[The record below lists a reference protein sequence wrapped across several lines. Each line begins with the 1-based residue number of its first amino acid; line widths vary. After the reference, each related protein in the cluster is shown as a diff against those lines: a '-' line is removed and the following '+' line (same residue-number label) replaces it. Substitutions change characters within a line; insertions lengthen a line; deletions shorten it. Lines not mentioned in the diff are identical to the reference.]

1 MKKVF
6 ITILILLAVLLAL
19 PLCATATDAPEAVT
33 SAAPAETDTAPA
45 ETVPTAEEIEQK
57 VLDTINKIDW
67 TLSGARLWEEI
78 KAWVLNHLS
87 TVVGAITVVMT
98 LVLGLAT
105 KFSFIPKIIQ
115 AVKNLYEA
123 IGKWYSE
130 NSGELRE
137 LRDKY
142 ETFIADLSKIIGT
155 VAEQSEEN
163 NELRHAL
170 ADALEENKQLVKRH
184 EEVEA
189 ALLQAAL
196 LDAQQH
202 QRLIQLSSLSCA
214 DLDAEYKDYKAR
226 VEVIKSLL
234 KTEATPD
241 TGADNT
247 NGGTAA

>member
-78 KAWVLNHLS
+78 KVWVLNHLS

-130 NSGELRE
+130 NSGALRE

-142 ETFIADLSKIIGT
+142 ETFIAELSNIIGT
-155 VAEQSEEN
+155 VAKQSEEN

-214 DLDAEYKDYKAR
+214 DLDAEYKDYKER
-226 VEVIKSLL
+226 VEAIKSLL
-234 KTEATPD
+234 ETEATPD
-241 TGADNT
+241 PGADNR